1 MTALEDYVTHLAK
14 RSKEIHVVTGTAYL
28 PDDEGRVTYKTIGR
42 NKVSVPTHFYKVWV
56 RLDANGRLSME
67 AFKLPNNGDVKL
79 NSPLA
84 PFRISIKSD
93 LPNLERSVG
102 LIFFNRIDRKAVEKP
117 SYFQLGFVD
126 WTGDPSMASSQQA
139 SSSHLNAFG
148 GFEHRSRDTTIDQDQ
163 GSMREQLLNEMLS
176 QKAHLTQIQQEQRS
190 MQEQTLDML
199 VDMMQSQQSIIARI
213 QHEQRLIQ
221 DQSQGQLQA
230 MILAHKN
237 DIDETVEAQQ
247 SVNSQILWE
256 LRSLEQTLAQV
267 KRDIQ
272 SLNAN

>member
-102 LIFFNRIDRKAVEKP
+102 LIFLIESTEKRLRNLVTFSWDLSTGQETQAWRVANRR
-117 SYFQLGFVD
+117 
-126 WTGDPSMASSQQA
+126 
-139 SSSHLNAFG
+139 
-148 GFEHRSRDTTIDQDQ
+148 
-163 GSMREQLLNEMLS
+163 
-176 QKAHLTQIQQEQRS
+176 
-190 MQEQTLDML
+190 L
-199 VDMMQSQQSIIARI
+199 V
-213 QHEQRLIQ
+213 H
-221 DQSQGQLQA
+221 
-230 MILAHKN
+230 
-237 DIDETVEAQQ
+237 T
-247 SVNSQILWE
+247 
-256 LRSLEQTLAQV
+256 
-267 KRDIQ
+267 
-272 SLNAN
+272 